1 MKKNDEIDLVRRV
14 QRGESSAFR
23 ELVERYKRRAYA
35 IAYDMM
41 GTHEDAEDVSQ
52 EAFIRVYQSIKGFRG
67 EAAFSSWFYRIV
79 VNLCISW
86 WRREVKYKG
95 NLLNEEHAGLEKQNY
110 SEDPEKALR
119 AKEIARHVNQ
129 ALQELSPKQRAVF
142 VLRHYQGLSM
152 KEIGEVLKC
161 SEGTVKS
168 QLFRAI
174 NRLQELLS
182 FYKAELE
189 E

>member
-1 MKKNDEIDLVRRV
+1 MEKFDEIELIRRV

-23 ELVERYKRRAYA
+23 ELVERYKRVAYA
-35 IAYDMM
+35 IAYDMT
-41 GTHEDAEDVSQ
+41 GTHEDAEDISQ
-52 EAFIRVYQSIKGFRG
+52 EAFIRVYQAIKGFRG

-86 WRREVKYKG
+86 RRKESKYNAWR
-95 NLLNEEHAGLEKQNY
+95 EEY
-110 SEDPEKALR
+110 SPEQTSWEDPER
-119 AKEIARHVNQ
+119 AFRVKEIAQHVNR

-142 VLRHYQGLSM
+142 VLRHYQGLSI
-152 KEIGEVLKC
+152 KEIGEILRC

-174 NRLQELLS
+174 NRLQNLLS
-182 FYKAELE
+182 FYKKEGL
-189 E
+189 